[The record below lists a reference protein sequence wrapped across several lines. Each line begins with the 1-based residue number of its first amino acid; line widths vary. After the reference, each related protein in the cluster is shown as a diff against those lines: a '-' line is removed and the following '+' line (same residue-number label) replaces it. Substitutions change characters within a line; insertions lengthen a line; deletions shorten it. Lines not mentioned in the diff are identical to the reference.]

1 MYICTHILH
10 KELPMQEA
18 RRLALV
24 AVPVL
29 AALVAACASPT
40 APTGTAAG
48 GDTAAGPA
56 AATQPAGSGGST
68 GAVAGGAVAS
78 STVPTVQARPAAP
91 MAPTD
96 ASVYFGFDEYVL
108 DADDSTVVERWGRHL
123 VALPAAA
130 LRIEGHTDERG
141 SAEYNLSLGQRRAQ
155 AVADALRAY
164 GVAAGRLEAVSYGKE
179 RPRAAG
185 RDEAAWAQNRR
196 ADLRAT
202 GR

>member
-1 MYICTHILH
+1 
-10 KELPMQEA
+10 MQEA
-18 RRLALV
+18 RRLAFTRVRVLV
-24 AVPVL
+24 PAL
-29 AALVAACASPT
+29 AALLAACASPT
-40 APTGTAAG
+40 APTGSAASTGGATAG
-48 GDTAAGPA
+48 QQPA
-56 AATQPAGSGGST
+56 AARPTGSGGST

-91 MAPTD
+91 TAPAE

-108 DADDSTVVERWGRHL
+108 DGEDSAVVERWGRHL
-123 VALPAAA
+123 VALPAAT

-164 GVAAGRLEAVSYGKE
+164 GVAASRLEAVSYGKE

-185 RDEAAWAQNRR
+185 HDEAAWAQNRR
-196 ADLRAT
+196 ADLRAAA
-202 GR
+202 R